1 MGKLKLVVRRVGV
14 SIAVYLTLF
23 IFVLIPFRIIK
34 GGIHDWKIYMS
45 PKENPDVI
53 QRLAGAYGFADVVR
67 EERIFY
73 LDGDPIYGE
82 TDNNGYS
89 VAVVDY
95 DEAMSFK
102 ARSKYFNV
110 DETIEAHDPD
120 KKIVLVHIF
129 MCNDSDDDGMTTSGG
144 QFYLERKGKSYP
156 YEPFALQTL
165 KDCNMYKGREKILPG
180 ETTMIVIPFGVDQ
193 EENVDNLNL
202 VYFPSIFTPTVSLPL
217 KGKRL

>member
-1 MGKLKLVVRRVGV
+1 MKNLALFVRRVGV
-14 SIAVYLTLF
+14 SIAVFLTLF
-23 IFVLIPFRIIK
+23 IFVCIPFRFIK
-34 GGIHDWKIYMS
+34 GGVHQWKIYMS

-53 QRLAGAYGFADVVR
+53 QRLAGAYGFADVVK

-73 LDGDPIYGE
+73 LDGEPIYGQK
-82 TDNNGYS
+82 DNNGYS

-102 ARSKYFNV
+102 ARSKYFKY

-120 KKIVLVHIF
+120 KKLVLVHILLA
-129 MCNDSDDDGMTTSGG
+129 NDSDDDDMTNSAG
-144 QFYLERKGKSYP
+144 QFYLERKGRSYP

-165 KDCNMYKGREKILPG
+165 QDCNMYEKKKILPG
-180 ETTMIVIPFGVDQ
+180 ETIMVVLPFGVNQD
-193 EENVDNLNL
+193 ENVDDLNL

-217 KGKRL
+217 AGKRL

>member
-14 SIAVYLTLF
+14 SIAVFLTLF

-73 LDGDPIYGE
+73 LDGEPIYGE

-102 ARSKYFNV
+102 ARNKYFTF
-110 DETIEAHDPD
+110 DETIKAHDPD
-120 KKIVLVHIF
+120 KKIVLVHIL
-129 MCNDSDDDGMTTSGG
+129 MCNDSDDDDMTNSAG
-144 QFYLERKGKSYP
+144 QFYLERKGKSYSYDP
-156 YEPFALQTL
+156 HAVETL
-165 KDCNMYKGREKILPG
+165 KSCNMYKKDDIPPG
-180 ETTMIVIPFGVDQ
+180 ETTMVVVPFGVDK